1 MEVHISR
8 EIVQAFNQ
16 AMIQNEKKKYIN
28 VFLSRSSLIINVDD
42 INEYAP
48 VFTHNNYLFKL
59 HQDQTCDS
67 SSCRVS

>member
-1 MEVHISR
+1 
-8 EIVQAFNQ
+8 
-16 AMIQNEKKKYIN
+16 MIQNKKKIYIN